1 MGKGEREREKNR
13 QRRTTPRFWA
23 GNGLLLLLPSLPSL
37 PLAALW
43 FNEQTSSHEEKL
55 LRQQTREINMT
66 WHLDG
71 SDAKFLGSLQVHSE
85 VIKEDGFTRLHV
97 QCSQCVLI
105 NPSLWFTHPHFA
117 WLHHLDTH
125 SHPPSHLDLHIQWP
139 WHTFTPTHPVTLT
152 YIYNVSSLPVKI
164 IRGGSQLLQWRPLV
178 NLSKLIITLNE
189 SDAHTLTIVSQADR
203 QNAWR

>member
-55 LRQQTREINMT
+55 LRQQTREIDMT

-125 SHPPSHLDLHIQWP
+125 SHPPTLSPWPTYTMTLTHIHTHPPCHLDLHIQCLQP
-139 WHTFTPTHPVTLT
+139 ACQDNTRRVATSAVATPGEL
-152 YIYNVSSLPVKI
+152 
-164 IRGGSQLLQWRPLV
+164 
-178 NLSKLIITLNE
+178 E
-189 SDAHTLTIVSQADR
+189 
-203 QNAWR
+203 